1 MVQSFAPTFTLA
13 QMGGPKA
20 LVLSLSRTPM
30 MHAMQSSNSMAT
42 IGKVVHLRSEK
53 IASPVPVQDL
63 VAVVD
68 LGADAEVSAVDS
80 LAVVVQVL
88 EAAVVLE
95 VASVE
100 VVAALEEDMEVE
112 LQLAATTLAPLLRLQ
127 THSLTTLLL
136 VPKEARSF
144 MSET

>member
-1 MVQSFAPTFTLA
+1 
-13 QMGGPKA
+13 
-20 LVLSLSRTPM
+20 M

-88 EAAVVLE
+88 EAAV
-95 VASVE
+95 
-100 VVAALEEDMEVE
+100 ALEEDMEVE

-144 MSET
+144 MSETFLGLQATRIL